1 MFLSAFPSLAN
12 PKLHNIHAIPKLVKK
27 DIINHDWSKA
37 SGPDYIPV
45 VVLKRCKAEHSYI
58 LNKLFNK
65 CLKQSYFRKCPK
77 ILSVIPLFKNAEEKS
92 MTRKYCFHLS
102 VVSKLCE
109 KLANNRLVYH
119 LKKHGLLAVLQY
131 GSWLINCRSF
141 EVVTDRITRDFKMS
155 GTILA
160 VVLSISR
167 L

>member
-1 MFLSAFPSLAN
+1 
-12 PKLHNIHAIPKLVKK
+12 
-27 DIINHDWSKA
+27 
-37 SGPDYIPV
+37 
-45 VVLKRCKAEHSYI
+45 
-58 LNKLFNK
+58 
-65 CLKQSYFRKCPK
+65 
-77 ILSVIPLFKNAEEKS
+77 